1 MPRDTHPA
9 PRRHVCKVT
18 IHQAQPLGLKG
29 QDVHPV
35 GFTEWICIR
44 QLARRENPLSS
55 IGAGPRL
62 WPLASNCAGKTLGVA
77 TQRAQGGG
85 LQSSVLLNLKPR
97 NIFQGGH
104 STVHIHQVS
113 VTNEKKR
120 GQFLVMLLIIEFCSV
135 LRENPQAIS
144 LKVGP
149 ARACAR
155 THTHTQEKERVR
167 ENCYRKQ
174 AMSSSLPKWK
184 SSSRNC
190 S

>member
-1 MPRDTHPA
+1 M
-9 PRRHVCKVT
+9 
-18 IHQAQPLGLKG
+18 
-29 QDVHPV
+29 
-35 GFTEWICIR
+35 
-44 QLARRENPLSS
+44 SS

-155 THTHTQEKERVR
+155 THTHTHTRERESERKLLQKTSYVFFTAQMKIKFKKLQLAVKEGNNGTHLFLSV
-167 ENCYRKQ
+167 KTI
-174 AMSSSLPKWK
+174 
-184 SSSRNC
+184 
-190 S
+190 